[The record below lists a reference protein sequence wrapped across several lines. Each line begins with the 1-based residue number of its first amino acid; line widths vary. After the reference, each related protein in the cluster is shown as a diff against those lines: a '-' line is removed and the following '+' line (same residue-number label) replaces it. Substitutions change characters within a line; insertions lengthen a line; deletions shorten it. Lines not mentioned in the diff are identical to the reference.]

1 MTRFFV
7 SLFHFLVIA
16 LALIII
22 FSSFLFFSS
31 NPQILFFIEP
41 SGLNSDTR
49 IIWGSIFGIFFGIL
63 IVVVFFGTLL
73 VSLEIN
79 HNIRKILE
87 ILEIKKNITDKD
99 YSNETRT
106 PPQI

>member
-49 IIWGSIFGIFFGIL
+49 IIWGSIFGIFFGYFLMDEVITWKVIASLVVIL
-63 IVVVFFGTLL
+63 IGIYIF
-73 VSLEIN
+73 
-79 HNIRKILE
+79 
-87 ILEIKKNITDKD
+87 KKNNKG
-99 YSNETRT
+99 
-106 PPQI
+106 